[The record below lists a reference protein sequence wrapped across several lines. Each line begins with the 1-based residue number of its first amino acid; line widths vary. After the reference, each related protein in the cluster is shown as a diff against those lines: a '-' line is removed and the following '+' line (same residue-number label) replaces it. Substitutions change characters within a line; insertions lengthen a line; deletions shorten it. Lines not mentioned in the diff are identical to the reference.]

1 MSYDSINIY
10 QIWNSVFNRVIWTRN
25 IIFDKKTIFNDNIE
39 AARLEFKKTQTAQ
52 NMNFNQLIE
61 FLQWLNN
68 MKTTKQLKSDR
79 LNLNDNDNIMIS
91 ESDNTDLNNHDL
103 NSHDSDENQLWNEE
117 LLKNYTLKVMNL
129 LKLSYSTFLK
139 ILSILLTVVIYQI
152 FNKHDEDSHNTDF
165 EFWKTVFTAG
175 RLVQSE
181 KIQQSCCQIK
191 EKDSIIKEKI
201 ELVMKIQQELKL
213 FHWKQLSSESK
224 SYWDLEIHSLENLF
238 KQTEINH
245 FRSHAQ
251 INFWSEIEKKNS
263 IVKKQQV
270 LDCM

>member
-1 MSYDSINIY
+1 M
-10 QIWNSVFNRVIWTRN
+10 
-25 IIFDKKTIFNDNIE
+25 
-39 AARLEFKKTQTAQ
+39 
-52 NMNFNQLIE
+52 
-61 FLQWLNN
+61 
-68 MKTTKQLKSDR
+68 
-79 LNLNDNDNIMIS
+79 S
-91 ESDNTDLNNHDL
+91 ESDNTDSNDH
-103 NSHDSDENQLWNEE
+103 NSHSSDENQLWNEK
-117 LLKNYTLKVMNL
+117 LLKNYMLNVLNL
-129 LKLSYSTFLK
+129 LKFSYSTFLK
-139 ILSILLTVVIYQI
+139 ILLILLITVIYQVS
-152 FNKHDEDSHNTDF
+152 NEHDKDSYNTDF